1 MTRASK
7 DLNSA
12 MQQESADQVTVLWF
26 VWRMTGGIYMA
37 KKVIVTIG
45 RQFGSGGHEIGEKLA
60 KRLGIKFYDK
70 ELIKVIAKQS
80 GLCEKVLE
88 SYDEK
93 PTNSLLYSIVMD
105 VYPSVMYTGP
115 TIDQQIY
122 QANYDA
128 IRKLAEGSCV
138 IVGRCADYILRDCPE
153 MVSIFVHASDDFRA
167 ARIAEEYHVS
177 DAKARDMLGKTDKK
191 RASYYNFQSEKRWG
205 VASGYNLCLDSSSI
219 GIEESVALVTEYIKH
234 RGLL

>member
-1 MTRASK
+1 M
-7 DLNSA
+7 D
-12 MQQESADQVTVLWF
+12 
-26 VWRMTGGIYMA
+26 
-37 KKVIVTIG
+37 KKVIITIG

-70 ELIKVIAKQS
+70 ELLKLIAKES

-105 VYPSVMYTGP
+105 VYPSVMYSGP

-122 QANYDA
+122 QASYDT
-128 IRKLAEGSCV
+128 IRKLSDESCV

-153 MVSIFVHASDDFRA
+153 LVSIFVHADTEFRTGRVA
-167 ARIAEEYHVS
+167 AEYHIT
-177 DAKARDMLGKTDKK
+177 DAKAKDMLAKTDMK
-191 RASYYNFQSEKRWG
+191 RASYYNFQSEKKWG
-205 VASGYNLCLDSSSI
+205 MASSYNLCIDSSVL
-219 GIEESVALVTEYIKH
+219 GIDNSVELILDYIRRRK
-234 RGLL
+234 

>member
-1 MTRASK
+1 
-7 DLNSA
+7 
-12 MQQESADQVTVLWF
+12 
-26 VWRMTGGIYMA
+26 MA

-60 KRLGIKFYDK
+60 KKLGIKFYDK
-70 ELIKVIAKQS
+70 ELIKLIAKQS

-105 VYPSVMYTGP
+105 IYPSVMYTGP

-122 QANYDA
+122 QANYDT
-128 IRKLAEGSCV
+128 IKKLSEQSCV

-153 MVSIFVHASDDFRA
+153 LVSVFVHANSDFRA
-167 ARIAEEYHVS
+167 ERIAEEYQVP
-177 DAKARDMLGKTDKK
+177 DAKARDMLVKTDKK

-205 VASGYNLCLDSSSI
+205 AATSYNLCIESSSI
-219 GIEESVALVTEYIKH
+219 GIDGSVDMLETYIRN

>member
-1 MTRASK
+1 
-7 DLNSA
+7 
-12 MQQESADQVTVLWF
+12 
-26 VWRMTGGIYMA
+26 MA

-45 RQFGSGGHEIGEKLA
+45 RQFGSGGHEIGKKLA
-60 KRLGIKFYDK
+60 EKLGIKFYDK
-70 ELIKVIAKQS
+70 ELMKLIAKQS

-105 VYPSVMYTGP
+105 IYPSVMYTGP

-122 QANYDA
+122 QANYDT
-128 IRKLAEGSCV
+128 IRKLSEESCV

-153 MVSIFVHASDDFRA
+153 LVSVFVHANEDFRA
-167 ARIAEEYHVS
+167 ERVADEYKVTM
-177 DAKARDMLGKTDKK
+177 AKARDMLGKTDKK
-191 RASYYNFQSEKRWG
+191 RASYYNFQSEKKWG
-205 VASGYNLCLDSSSI
+205 AATSYNFCLESSSI
-219 GIEESVALVTEYIKH
+219 GIDECVELLADYIKH

>member
-1 MTRASK
+1 
-7 DLNSA
+7 
-12 MQQESADQVTVLWF
+12 
-26 VWRMTGGIYMA
+26 MA
-37 KKVIVTIG
+37 KKVLVTIG

-60 KRLGIKFYDK
+60 KKLGIKFYDK
-70 ELIKVIAKQS
+70 ELIKLIAKQS

-105 VYPSVMYTGP
+105 IYPSVMYTGP

-122 QANYDA
+122 QANYDT
-128 IRKLAEGSCV
+128 IRKLSEESCV

-153 MVSIFVHASDDFRA
+153 LVSVFVHADEDFRA
-167 ARIAEEYHVS
+167 GRVADEYQVTN
-177 DAKARDMLGKTDKK
+177 AKARDMLTKTDKK
-191 RASYYNFQSEKRWG
+191 RASYYNFQSEKKWG
-205 VASGYNLCLDSSSI
+205 AATSYNFCLESSSI
-219 GIEESVALVTEYIKH
+219 GIDECVELLYDYIRH

>member
-1 MTRASK
+1 
-7 DLNSA
+7 
-12 MQQESADQVTVLWF
+12 
-26 VWRMTGGIYMA
+26 MA
-37 KKVIVTIG
+37 KKVVVTIG

-60 KRLGIKFYDK
+60 KKLGIKFYDK

-105 VYPSVMYTGP
+105 VYPSAMYTGP
-115 TIDQQIY
+115 TLDQQIY

-128 IRKLAEGSCV
+128 IKQLGEESCV
-138 IVGRCADYILRDCPE
+138 IVGRCADYILRDMPE
-153 MVSIFVHASDDFRA
+153 LVSVFVHANSDFRA
-167 ARIAEEYHVS
+167 ERIAEEYQLP
-177 DAKARDMLGKTDKK
+177 DAKVRDMLVKTDKK
-191 RASYYNFQSEKRWG
+191 RASYYNFQSEKKWG
-205 VASGYNLCLDSSSI
+205 AASSYNLCIESSSI
-219 GIEESVALVTEYIKH
+219 GIAGSVELIENYIRH

>member
-1 MTRASK
+1 
-7 DLNSA
+7 
-12 MQQESADQVTVLWF
+12 
-26 VWRMTGGIYMA
+26 MA
-37 KKVIVTIG
+37 KKVVVTIG

-60 KRLGIKFYDK
+60 RKLGIKFYDK

-105 VYPSVMYTGP
+105 VYPSAMYTGP
-115 TIDQQIY
+115 TLDQQIY

-128 IRKLAEGSCV
+128 IKQLGEDSCV
-138 IVGRCADYILRDCPE
+138 IVGRCADYILRDLPE
-153 MVSIFVHASDDFRA
+153 LVSVFVHANSDFRA
-167 ARIAEEYHVS
+167 ERIAEEYQLP
-177 DAKARDMLGKTDKK
+177 DAKVRDMLVKTDKK
-191 RASYYNFQSEKRWG
+191 RASYYNFQSEKKWG
-205 VASGYNLCLDSSSI
+205 AAASYNLCIESSSI
-219 GIEESVALVTEYIKH
+219 GIEGSVEMIENYIRH

>member
-1 MTRASK
+1 
-7 DLNSA
+7 
-12 MQQESADQVTVLWF
+12 
-26 VWRMTGGIYMA
+26 MA

-60 KRLGIKFYDK
+60 KELGIKFYDK
-70 ELIKVIAKQS
+70 ELIKLIAKQS

-105 VYPSVMYTGP
+105 IYPSVMYTGP

-153 MVSIFVHASDDFRA
+153 LVSVFVHANNDFRA
-167 ARIAEEYHVS
+167 ARIMEEYQLP
-177 DAKARDMLGKTDKK
+177 DAKVRDMLVKTDKK
-191 RASYYNFQSEKRWG
+191 RASYYNFQSEKKWG
-205 VASGYNLCLDSSSI
+205 MASSYNLCLESSSL
-219 GIEESVALVTEYIKH
+219 GIDGSVDLIKNYIKN
-234 RGLL
+234 RNLL

>member
-1 MTRASK
+1 
-7 DLNSA
+7 
-12 MQQESADQVTVLWF
+12 MQ
-26 VWRMTGGIYMA
+26 

-60 KRLGIKFYDK
+60 RKLGIKFYDK
-70 ELIKVIAKQS
+70 ELIKVIAKES

-122 QANYDA
+122 QASYDS
-128 IRKLAEGSCV
+128 IKKLANESCV
-138 IVGRCADYILRDCPE
+138 IVGRCADYILRDCPDL
-153 MVSIFVHASDDFRA
+153 VSVFVHANSDFRA
-167 ARIAEEYHVS
+167 ARVAEEYKVS
-177 DAKARDMLGKTDKK
+177 ESKARDMLVKTDKK
-191 RASYYNFQSEKRWG
+191 RASYYNFQSEKKWG
-205 VASGYNLCLDSSSI
+205 MASSYNLSVESSAL
-219 GIEESVALVTEYIKH
+219 GIEGSVELIADYIRY
-234 RGLL
+234 RGLA